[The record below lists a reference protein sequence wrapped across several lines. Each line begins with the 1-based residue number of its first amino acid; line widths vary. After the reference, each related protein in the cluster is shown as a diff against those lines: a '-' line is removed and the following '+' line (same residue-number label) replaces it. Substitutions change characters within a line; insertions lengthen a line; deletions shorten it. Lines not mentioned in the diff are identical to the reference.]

1 MNTLFADL
9 GLTIAAFAAFF
20 VPFALAVLY
29 TRASG
34 PLAAAA
40 TPDLGD
46 EPPAVVNLL
55 ANGWR
60 LNEDAAEA
68 TLLDLAARRYVELR
82 QPGSDPKHTTVH
94 VRDPGDAVAG
104 ELAPYESRVLDRV
117 RALAKGGV
125 VPVSALTF
133 RDSREAAAWEG
144 KLRREVIADARAR
157 GLSRRRFGGVLVIVL
172 ELCAVLAAVGV
183 TYAAVRWMAYV
194 PAELAVE
201 HRRGGSIG
209 DAIPYIAGGALVFC
223 NGFIGAILGERDT
236 RKGRAAASRW
246 LGVRRW
252 LVGHEQFGD
261 LPPAAVTV
269 WDRYLAYGAALGA
282 THVASAVLDV
292 GMGDRTLVWSS
303 YGGSWH
309 RVQVRY
315 PRFGRH
321 LGRRSNDLLRGTFF
335 SLVFG
340 VGLVSMYTALRSVRL
355 SDTFTTDQ
363 ARELDR
369 WGVPGAVAAVG
380 LVLGIFLLV
389 RGAYWGIG
397 ALADLGGAWTVT
409 GEVLWNEPRS
419 GVAKPGVER
428 PQTHLDRVIRF
439 VREMDRRTRTSR
451 RRAAVP
457 ERATLHYLAIDDGTG
472 NRTRAWLLPRQF
484 ADRCRVPDVVRVR
497 VRPWT
502 RRVVAV
508 QAMPARDSER
518 PELSRP
524 GAPS

>member
-29 TRASG
+29 TRAAG
-34 PLAAAA
+34 PRAAAA
-40 TPDLGD
+40 TPDLSD

-55 ANGWR
+55 TNGWR

-68 TLLDLAARRYVELR
+68 TLLDLAARRYLELR
-82 QPGSDPKHTTVH
+82 QPGSDPNHTTVH
-94 VRDPGDAVAG
+94 LRDAAPGD
-104 ELAPYESRVLDRV
+104 LTPYESRVLDRV

-133 RDSREAAAWEG
+133 RDPREAAAWEG

-172 ELCAVLAAVGV
+172 ELCAVLAVVGV
-183 TYAAVRWMAYV
+183 TYAAIRWMAYV
-194 PAELAVE
+194 PPELAVE
-201 HRRGGSIG
+201 NRRGGSIG

-252 LVGHEQFGD
+252 LRGHQQFGD

-269 WDRYLAYGAALGA
+269 WDRYLAYGAALGT

-303 YGGSWH
+303 FGGSWH
-309 RVQVRY
+309 RVRVRY

-321 LGRRSNDLLRGTFF
+321 LGRRSNDLLRGAFL
-335 SLVFG
+335 SLAFG
-340 VGLVSMYTALRSVRL
+340 VGFVWLYTALRSVRL
-355 SDTFTTDQ
+355 SDTVTTDQ

-380 LVLGIFLLV
+380 LVLGILLLV
-389 RGAYWGIG
+389 RGAYWGIA
-397 ALADLGGAWTVT
+397 ALADLGGARTVT
-409 GEVLWNEPRS
+409 GEVLWNEPRT

-439 VREMDRRTRTSR
+439 VREMDRRTRSSR

-457 ERATLHYLAIDDGTG
+457 ERATPHYLAIDDGTG
-472 NRTRAWLLPRQF
+472 NRTRAWLLPQQF
-484 ADRCRVPDVVRVR
+484 ADRCLVHDVVRVR

-502 RRVVAV
+502 RLVVDVQPVRDRAQRQRAV
-508 QAMPARDSER
+508 P
-518 PELSRP
+518 SR
-524 GAPS
+524 